1 MTKGELILFGVSE
14 IIYVYCIFSFFGLFL
29 GKNSSK
35 DNILLPLGIVVWF
48 IEMTMIFLE
57 TSPSLTLL
65 VNISIFVFLSSKIYG
80 GSKKKIII
88 SNFLILSFLMITDVL
103 SYAVFPRTG
112 IKIVYLFA
120 ISVLWDFFWI
130 NFIKKYIDIRWK
142 NLPHRYIFA
151 FILIQGVS
159 IFCLLYNYLYN
170 KQAVS
175 YYNFDSFLLALLV
188 INMALLFFYE
198 GIGKYM
204 EETRQKDRIKNQRD
218 GLEKILEEK
227 EHSEMEIR
235 KFRHEYIN
243 DLTKLQY
250 LLEEGDCDLAREA
263 IGRHL
268 NNLKRTSKKI
278 WLGDPLL
285 DYLLEE
291 KRQAFLDLG
300 TELIWDI
307 EPIGKRES
315 INFSLYTILENLLKN
330 ALEALEGAEN
340 KYLSLEISKNQG
352 LEIKI
357 ENSFKEKPLTRRGR
371 FYRRDKKVGRGLG
384 LVITQE
390 EVQKL
395 KGKMDISVDDN
406 LFTVFIQIPY

>member
-14 IIYVYCIFSFFGLFL
+14 IIYVYCIFAFFELFL
-29 GKNSSK
+29 EKRPIHKN
-35 DNILLPLGIVVWF
+35 IFYLITFIVWGLEMLLSLENFPSIVVFFANLF
-48 IEMTMIFLE
+48 IEVSIAWFLFKGNWKRK
-57 TSPSLTLL
+57 L
-65 VNISIFVFLSSKIYG
+65 V
-80 GSKKKIII
+80 
-88 SNFLILSFLMITDVL
+88 
-103 SYAVFPRTG
+103 
-112 IKIVYLFA
+112 
-120 ISVLWDFFWI
+120 SVLF
-130 NFIKKYIDIRWK
+130 
-142 NLPHRYIFA
+142 L
-151 FILIQGVS
+151 
-159 IFCLLYNYLYN
+159 
-170 KQAVS
+170 
-175 YYNFDSFLLALLV
+175 DSFLITMDVFSFLIFNKTKISLEYIFFIQTLWLLTWTNLV
-188 INMALLFFYE
+188 KKYLDTNWKFLPWRYLSVFVTIPFISVIGITFVFIFINEKPDFYETFPFLFIIVYINMTVLFLYE
-198 GIGKYM
+198 GIGKYI

-218 GLEKILEEK
+218 GLEKVLEEK
-227 EHSEMEIR
+227 NRSEMEIR

-250 LLEEGDCDLAREA
+250 LLEEGDCDLAWEA
-263 IGRHL
+263 IGSHL

-300 TELIWDI
+300 TELIWDV

-406 LFTVFIQIPY
+406 LFTVFIKIPC